1 MPPVE
6 LRAAAALRDRF
17 GAANEPVVV
26 ARAPGRVNLIGE
38 HTDYNDGFVLPTIL
52 ACHVEV
58 AVRRGSNEQVRLLAA
73 DLDEVLTY
81 GPGDEPTPDWPGWA
95 PYLVGLVEEMR
106 ARDLLSGG
114 LDLAVSGTVP
124 RGAGLGSS
132 AALEIAAALALE
144 RAFGVHLD
152 PLAMVHLCRDVEH
165 HWVGIR
171 CGIMD
176 QMASRL
182 GQPNQALLIDCRDG
196 SCRHLPLDLAG
207 HELIITDSGVHRE
220 LADSAYNERRRECE
234 EGVALLRRH
243 DDTIASLRDVT
254 AEFLADHADSLPPV
268 VADRCHHVVGENARV
283 LAAEVALAV
292 GDLTAFGN
300 LMTLSHTSL
309 RHRYAASHPA
319 VDRLVT
325 AAAAVPGVLGS
336 RLTGA
341 GWGGSTVTLCAADAV
356 ANLRA
361 RMEQE
366 LAALGTSGSVMVVE
380 SATAAGV
387 VEDQA

>member
-1 MPPVE
+1 MQANE
-6 LRAAAALRDRF
+6 SCIAATALLERF
-17 GAANEPVVV
+17 GAADEPVVV

-38 HTDYNDGFVLPTIL
+38 HTDNNDGIVLPTIL
-52 ACHVEV
+52 ACHVEA
-58 AVRRGSNEQVRLLAA
+58 AVRRSPNELVRLLAV

-81 GPGDEPTPDWPGWA
+81 GPGDEPAPDWPGWA

-124 RGAGLGSS
+124 RGAGLSSS
-132 AALEIAAALALE
+132 AALEIATALALE
-144 RAFGVHLD
+144 RAFGLRLD

-176 QMASRL
+176 QMVSRL
-182 GQPNQALLIDCRDG
+182 GQPHQALLIDCRDG
-196 SCRHLPLDLAG
+196 SCRQLPLILSG
-207 HELIITDSGVHRE
+207 HELVVADSGVRRE
-220 LADSAYNERRRECE
+220 LANSAYNERRRECE

-243 DDTIASLRDVT
+243 NDAIDSLRDVT
-254 AEFLADHADSLPPV
+254 PEFLAENTDSLPPD
-268 VADRCHHVVGENARV
+268 VADRCHHVVHENARV

-300 LMTLSHTSL
+300 LMTLSHMSL
-309 RHRYAASHPA
+309 RDHYAASHPTL
-319 VDRLVT
+319 DRLVD
-325 AAAAVPGVLGS
+325 AALAVPGVLGS

-341 GWGGSTVTLCAADAV
+341 GWGGCTVTLCASDSMV
-356 ANLRA
+356 VLRE
-361 RMEQE
+361 RLEQE
-366 LAALGTSGSVMVVE
+366 FVELDTPGSVMIVGQ
-380 SATAAGV
+380 ATAAGV
-387 VEDQA
+387 VEG